1 MYPCKRN
8 KAEVNESLILEYHSP
23 ERIKYEKE
31 TIPHMQ
37 ELSRFDLKMTSD
49 LKLGLEQVNLEKK
62 SRYRKIDKLK
72 VEKLKT
78 EIEEN
83 NKEVELELEADGYQG
98 LKALYD
104 RDLL

>member
-1 MYPCKRN
+1 MYPSERN
-8 KAEVNESLILEYHSP
+8 KAEVNESLVLEYHSP

-31 TIPHMQ
+31 TIPHMK
-37 ELSRFDLKMTSD
+37 ELSRFDQKMTSD
-49 LKLGLEQVNLEKK
+49 LELGLEQKEKK
-62 SRYRKIDKLK
+62 SRYHKIDSLK
-72 VEKLKT
+72 AKKLKT

-104 RDLL
+104 KDLL

>member
-1 MYPCKRN
+1 MYPCIRN
-8 KAEVNESLILEYHSP
+8 KAEVNESMILEYHSP

-31 TIPHMQ
+31 TIPHMK
-37 ELSRFDLKMTSD
+37 ELSRFDQKMTSD
-49 LKLGLEQVNLEKK
+49 LELGLEQKEKK
-62 SRYRKIDKLK
+62 SRYHKIDSLK
-72 VEKLKT
+72 AKKLKT

>member
-1 MYPCKRN
+1 M
-8 KAEVNESLILEYHSP
+8 ILEYHSP

-37 ELSRFDLKMTSD
+37 ELSRFDQKMTSD
-49 LKLGLEQVNLEKK
+49 LKLGLEQKEKK
-62 SRYRKIDKLK
+62 SRYHKIDSLK
-72 VEKLKT
+72 AKKLKT

>member
-1 MYPCKRN
+1 MYPCIRN
-8 KAEVNESLILEYHSP
+8 KAEVNESMILEYHSP

-31 TIPHMQ
+31 TIPHMK
-37 ELSRFDLKMTSD
+37 ELSRFDQKMTSD
-49 LKLGLEQVNLEKK
+49 LELGLEQKEKK
-62 SRYRKIDKLK
+62 SRYHKIDSLK
-72 VEKLKT
+72 AKKLKT

-104 RDLL
+104 KDLL

>member
-1 MYPCKRN
+1 MYPCIRN
-8 KAEVNESLILEYHSP
+8 KAEVNESLVLEYHSP

-31 TIPHMQ
+31 TIPHMK
-37 ELSRFDLKMTSD
+37 ELSRFDQKMTSD
-49 LKLGLEQVNLEKK
+49 LKLGLEQKEKK
-62 SRYRKIDKLK
+62 SRYHKIDSLK
-72 VEKLKT
+72 AKKLKT

>member
-1 MYPCKRN
+1 MYPCIRN
-8 KAEVNESLILEYHSP
+8 KAEVNESLVLEYHSP

-31 TIPHMQ
+31 TIPHMK
-37 ELSRFDLKMTSD
+37 ELSRFDQKMTSD
-49 LKLGLEQVNLEKK
+49 LELGLEQKEKK
-62 SRYRKIDKLK
+62 SRYHKIDSLK
-72 VEKLKT
+72 AKKLKT

>member
-1 MYPCKRN
+1 MRN
-8 KAEVNESLILEYHSP
+8 KAEVNENLILEYHSP

-37 ELSRFDLKMTSD
+37 ELSRIDQKMSSD
-49 LKLGLEQVNLEKK
+49 LKLGMHQQEKK
-62 SRYRKIDKLK
+62 NRYRKTENLK
-72 VEKLKT
+72 AEKLKT
-78 EIEEN
+78 EIKEN
-83 NKEVELELEADGYQG
+83 NKEIEIELEADGYKG

>member
-1 MYPCKRN
+1 MYPCIRN
-8 KAEVNESLILEYHSP
+8 KAEINESLVLEYHSP
-23 ERIKYEKE
+23 ERIEYEKE

-37 ELSRFDLKMTSD
+37 ELSRFDQKMTSD
-49 LKLGLEQVNLEKK
+49 LKLGLEQKEKK
-62 SRYRKIDKLK
+62 SRYHKIDSLK
-72 VEKLKT
+72 AEKLKT

>member
-1 MYPCKRN
+1 MYPCIRN
-8 KAEVNESLILEYHSP
+8 KAEVNESLVLEYHSP

-31 TIPHMQ
+31 TIPHMK
-37 ELSRFDLKMTSD
+37 ELSRFDQKMTSD
-49 LKLGLEQVNLEKK
+49 LELGLEQKEKK
-62 SRYRKIDKLK
+62 SRYHKIDSLK
-72 VEKLKT
+72 AKKLKT

-104 RDLL
+104 KDLL